1 MAELT
6 LYVGS
11 SWTCPWAFHAMV
23 ALEEK
28 ALPYKLEVIPSP
40 MTPTHRADL
49 QQRSVLGGL
58 PVLAHG
64 DLWLSESLAISEYLA
79 ESFPTPAFPRLF
91 PAHLGDRGRARQIM
105 SFLRTSLAALKE
117 DRPTSSVFQRP
128 TMRPLTEGG
137 RADATELLRVA
148 SALIKPGQTTLFAAW
163 CIADIDLGLA
173 LMRLIVNQ
181 DAVPDHLIKYALAQW
196 DRRSVR
202 RYVAHLPTT
211 R

>member
-11 SWTCPWAFHAMV
+11 SWTCPWTFHAMV

-28 ALPYKLEVIPSP
+28 SLSYKLEVVPSP
-40 MTPTHRADL
+40 LSATRRAEL
-49 QQRSVLGGL
+49 QQRSVLGSL
-58 PVLAHG
+58 PVLV
-64 DLWLSESLAISEYLA
+64 DSELWLSESLAISEYLA
-79 ESFPTPAFPRLF
+79 EAFPTPAYPRLF
-91 PAHLGDRGRARQIM
+91 PAHLGDRARARQVM

-128 TMRPLTEGG
+128 TMRPLTEQG

-148 SALIKPGQTTLFAAW
+148 VALIKPGQTTLFAAW

-173 LMRLIVNQ
+173 LMRLIANQ

-202 RYVAHLPTT
+202 RYIAHLPTT
-211 R
+211 P